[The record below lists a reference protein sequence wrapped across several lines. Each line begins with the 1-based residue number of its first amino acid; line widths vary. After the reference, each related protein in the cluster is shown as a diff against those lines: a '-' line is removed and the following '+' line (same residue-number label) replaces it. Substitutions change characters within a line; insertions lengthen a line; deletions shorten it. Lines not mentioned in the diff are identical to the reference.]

1 MTDLFLP
8 FEFPFMQGAFLAGAL
23 VALPLALLS
32 CVMVLRGASLMGD
45 AITHA
50 TLPGIVLAWMAGLP
64 LALGAFATGLGC
76 ALAVG
81 ALGRNPRLRPDTLT
95 GVVFSGLFGVGLV
108 LFAAAGSDL
117 HLDHILFGNLLGVE
131 AQVLWG
137 AAAAAMVVAM
147 VFALRWRDLMLLSF
161 DPAQARALGMRT
173 GLADQALLA
182 LVALAVVAALQAA
195 GLILAIGLLILP
207 GATAFLLARRFPAML
222 MIALGL
228 TQAAMALGIWA
239 SFWLDSAPAATVTLA
254 LGLAFG
260 LALAASLWRGAAYD
274 RRASRA

>member
-1 MTDLFLP
+1 MSDLILP
-8 FEFPFMQGAFLAGAL
+8 FQFPFMQAAFLAGAL
-23 VALPLALLS
+23 VALPMALLS

-50 TLPGIVLAWMAGLP
+50 TLPGIVLAWLAGLP

-81 ALGRNPRLRPDTLT
+81 ALGRNPRLRPDVLT
-95 GVVFSGLFGVGLV
+95 GVVFSGLFGLGLV
-108 LFAAAGSDL
+108 LFAAANSDL

-131 AQVLWG
+131 PPVLWMAAG
-137 AAAAAMVVAM
+137 AAGVVALA
-147 VFALRWRDLMLLSF
+147 FALRWRDLMLLSF
-161 DPAQARALGMRT
+161 DAGQARALGMRT
-173 GLADQALLA
+173 GLAGQALLA

-222 MIALGL
+222 MIALAT
-228 TQAAMALGIWA
+228 TQGAMAAGLWA
-239 SFWLDSAPAATVTLA
+239 CFWLDSAPAATVTLA
-254 LGLAFG
+254 LGAMFAM
-260 LALAASLWRGAAYD
+260 ALAVNLLRAARYA
-274 RRASRA
+274 RRATQA